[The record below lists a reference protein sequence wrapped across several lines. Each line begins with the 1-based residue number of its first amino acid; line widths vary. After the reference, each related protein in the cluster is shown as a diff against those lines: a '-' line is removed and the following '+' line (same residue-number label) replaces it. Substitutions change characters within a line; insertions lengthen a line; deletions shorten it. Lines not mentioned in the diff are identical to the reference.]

1 MEFELKDYDATMRD
15 VFKSLCDEEIIEYI
29 NSEPLRRFII
39 KTKEKEY
46 YIRLWNMKQIN
57 DKKVWID
64 AELFDY

>member
-57 DKKVWID
+57 DQKVWID